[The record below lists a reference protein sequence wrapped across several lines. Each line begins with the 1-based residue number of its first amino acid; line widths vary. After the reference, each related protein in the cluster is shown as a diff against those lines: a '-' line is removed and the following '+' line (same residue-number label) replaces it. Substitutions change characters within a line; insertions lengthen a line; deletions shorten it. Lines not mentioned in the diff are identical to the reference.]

1 MEAKAPT
8 VSIIIPV
15 YNVEKFLRKCLTSL
29 VEQTFQDREIIAVN
43 DGSTDH
49 SLDILRE
56 FEQKYDFITV
66 IDQKNRGMSKARNRG
81 LSLARGEYICFIDSD
96 DYVAPNFLERLYN
109 ACVENDAQISCC
121 YFYYLFPNS
130 GFTFEYPFRCN
141 GVFTREEAMNKLLR
155 DMQIQSLVWNKMY
168 KRSLF
173 TDYNIQFPRIAF
185 EDMATANRVFA
196 HAERIAV
203 LDEPLYY
210 YVQRSGSTL
219 ATINASK
226 INDFIRAVAMVR
238 VSLEK
243 SGQFCQYRK
252 SYLALT
258 RKTALCCYWYVLR
271 MHNEKKS
278 MRGCLTNMRR
288 INRAMRHYTAESF
301 DPLSPQL
308 PDVVCAPTDKK
319 LEKDY
324 SIR

>member
-1 MEAKAPT
+1 
-8 VSIIIPV
+8 
-15 YNVEKFLRKCLTSL
+15 
-29 VEQTFQDREIIAVN
+29 
-43 DGSTDH
+43 
-49 SLDILRE
+49 
-56 FEQKYDFITV
+56 
-66 IDQKNRGMSKARNRG
+66 MSKARNRG

-109 ACVENDAQISCC
+109 ACVKNDAQISCC
-121 YFYYLFPNS
+121 YYYYLFPNS
-130 GFTFEYPFRCN
+130 GFTFEYPFRCS
-141 GVFTREEAMNKLLR
+141 GVLTREEAMNKLLR

-173 TDYNIQFPRIAF
+173 TDYNIQFPSIAF

-243 SGQFCQYRK
+243 RGQFCQYRK

>member
-1 MEAKAPT
+1 MPYQPCRT
-8 VSIIIPV
+8 DLSGSGD
-15 YNVEKFLRKCLTSL
+15 YRC
-29 VEQTFQDREIIAVN
+29 QR
-43 DGSTDH
+43 GSTDH

-121 YFYYLFPNS
+121 YYYYLFPNS
-130 GFTFEYPFRCN
+130 GFTFEYPFRCS
-141 GVFTREEAMNKLLR
+141 GVLTREEAMNKLLR

-173 TDYNIQFPRIAF
+173 TDYNIQFPSIAF

>member
-8 VSIIIPV
+8 ISIVIPV
-15 YNVEKFLRKCLTSL
+15 YNVEKFLRRCLTSL
-29 VEQTFQDREIIAVN
+29 IEQTFQDREIIAVN
-43 DGSTDH
+43 DGSLDR

-66 IDQKNRGMSKARNRG
+66 VDQENGGMSKARNRG

-96 DYVAPNFLERLYN
+96 DYVAPNFLERLYT

-121 YFYYLFPNS
+121 YYYYQYDGS
-130 GFTFEYPFRCN
+130 GFTFEYPFRCE
-141 GVFTREEAMNKLLR
+141 GVFTREQAMNKLLR

-173 TDYNIQFPRIAF
+173 TDYDIFFPSIAF

-196 HAERIAV
+196 HADRIAV

-243 SGQFCQYRK
+243 SGQFEKYRK

-258 RKTALCCYWYVLR
+258 SKTSMCCYWYVLR

-278 MRGCLTNMRR
+278 MRGCLANMRR
-288 INRAMRHYTAESF
+288 ISRAMRHYTADHF
-301 DPLSPQL
+301 NPLCPHL

-324 SIR
+324 SVR